1 MAEKKLSQLP
11 VATSAAANDR
21 IVILA
26 NTSSSPTARTITT
39 TNFANTVAARLITN
53 TAPASNTSN
62 GSPGQIAYSSTHVY
76 VCIANNTWGRA
87 ALTLSW

>member
-11 VATSAAANDR
+11 VANTATANDR

-26 NTSSSPTARTITT
+26 NTSSSPTTRTITT
-39 TNFANTVAARLITN
+39 TNFANSVAAKLISN
-53 TAPASNTSN
+53 AAPVANTSN
-62 GSPGQIAYSSTHVY
+62 GSPGQIAYDSTHVY

-87 ALTLSW
+87 QLTLSW